1 MYLIATDKSM
11 ADQVETLDMS
21 KEEMSKYWQL
31 KNQIIKDKNSETK
44 QEQATVNDDEE
55 WERGFSVQVAGIR
68 VRSDVQDDLES

>member
-1 MYLIATDKSM
+1 
-11 ADQVETLDMS
+11 
-21 KEEMSKYWQL
+21 MSKYWQL

-55 WERGFSVQVAGIR
+55 QERGFSVQVAGIR